1 MQIGDLDEAERN
13 RLERNLKQR
22 KRRAEMSNE
31 QRQEINRRQ
40 REYRARKKAESSQI
54 SNNTK
59 SVLHPKLTTS
69 CLHLSNTKYYFC
81 EDCDTQLSGP
91 SSCLIG
97 STVVQTKSLQCKENL
112 MTDDPMEWLHRN
124 DNYMLARVSG
134 HRTVATPH
142 TQGNLLGV

>member
-1 MQIGDLDEAERN
+1 MQTGDLDEAERK

-22 KRRAEMSNE
+22 KRRAEMSDE

-59 SVLHPKLTTS
+59 SVLNPKLTTS
-69 CLHLSNTKYYFC
+69 CFHLSNTNYYFC

-91 SSCLIG
+91 T
-97 STVVQTKSLQCKENL
+97 TVFNWVHRCPNRELTRQGKS
-112 MTDDPMEWLHRN
+112 DDR
-124 DNYMLARVSG
+124 
-134 HRTVATPH
+134 
-142 TQGNLLGV
+142 